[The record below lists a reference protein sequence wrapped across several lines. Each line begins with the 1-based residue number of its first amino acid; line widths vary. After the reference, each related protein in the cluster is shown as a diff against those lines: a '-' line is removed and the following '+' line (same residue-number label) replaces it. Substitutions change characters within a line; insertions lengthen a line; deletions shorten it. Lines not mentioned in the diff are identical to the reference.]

1 MPRINVWRARARSVR
16 IEDEIARR
24 GISLKVVGAER
35 IGPCPVCGGD
45 DRFSINVTK
54 QVFNCRGCAVGGDVI
69 KLVEHLDRVSFTAA
83 CETLAGVSPASV
95 SRPIKANG
103 HANTPTTAA
112 TVAQENVVATFPYP
126 DEAGNME
133 FAVERIEF
141 WNRDDTPVLK
151 DGKKKKT
158 FKQKRPDPDRP
169 GEWIY
174 NVAGCR
180 VLPYRLPQLIEAI
193 ANDHPI
199 YIVEGEAKADLLAG
213 WNVAATCNAGG
224 ASNWKSEHS
233 AFLKDADVIIIP
245 DADDAGVKHVQE
257 AGASLNGIAKR
268 IRVLMLPSLPPK
280 GDIID
285 WAKAGGTREELDALI
300 EHAPPWVPLEKPE
313 TTTAA
318 KEREGELIAALA
330 DMEPGIE
337 FARARKAAAEELKVN
352 VGDIDEEVRRH
363 GEESAAPLYG
373 HWITEPWPE
382 PVEGDSLLR
391 DIIRRLKR
399 HVVFRSPD
407 DDPLAIALW
416 IMFSWVHDEVA
427 VHSPIL
433 VVTSAEP
440 ESGKTTTLGLMAFL
454 MPRCLATV
462 EISDAALYR
471 SIKRWQPSFAI
482 DEFDS
487 VLSGD
492 DRKGLRTVINSGH
505 TRAQCVVRCEGDDK
519 IPEPFET
526 FAPKAL
532 GMIGRDLPPATA
544 SRGIFIQQERRRSDE
559 PIEKFA
565 HKDDP
570 GLADPRARLFRWAL
584 DNADRLRDANPVM
597 PEGFDNRRADNWRV
611 QLATAELAGEDW
623 AERTRIAAA
632 TLDRESD
639 ASTIGARLLA
649 DIRRV
654 RDEYGGDCISS
665 ATLVAKLKEDPEAPW
680 AEWNRGKGLTQ
691 NSLASLLG
699 GGGGRGRRGKRGY
712 GIHSQTVHP
721 PGERDAKGYKW
732 SQFEDAWS
740 RYLTPSADK
749 GGVSARE

>member
-1 MPRINVWRARARSVR
+1 
-16 IEDEIARR
+16 
-24 GISLKVVGAER
+24 
-35 IGPCPVCGGD
+35 
-45 DRFSINVTK
+45 
-54 QVFNCRGCAVGGDVI
+54 
-69 KLVEHLDRVSFTAA
+69 LVQHLDDVDFIAA
-83 CETLAGVSPASV
+83 CTTLTGEP
-95 SRPIKANG
+95 PPPKPNG
-103 HANTPTTAA
+103 KDHTSKPRKII
-112 TVAQENVVATFPYP
+112 VGEFPYH
-126 DEAGNME
+126 DENGNLVVV
-133 FAVERIEF
+133 VERLEF
-141 WNRDDTPVLK
+141 QNPDGTFVLK
-151 DGKKKKT
+151 DGGKRRKT

-169 GEWIY
+169 GKWVC
-174 NVAGCR
+174 NVVGVPA
-180 VLPYRLPQLIEAI
+180 VPYRLAQTVEAI
-193 ANDHPI
+193 LNRHPI
-199 YIVEGEAKADLLAG
+199 LVVEGEAKADLLAK
-213 WNVAATCNAGG
+213 WNVAATCCVGG
-224 ASNWKSEHS
+224 AGKWKSQHS
-233 AFLKDADVIIIP
+233 EFLRGADVVLIP
-245 DADDAGVKHVQE
+245 DADDAGAQHVQQV
-257 AGASLNGIAKR
+257 GASLNGIAKR
-268 IRVLMLPSLPPK
+268 IRVVLLPGLPPK

-285 WAKAGGTREELDALI
+285 WARAGGTREQLDALI
-300 EHAPPWVPLEKPE
+300 EQAPEFVPLEKPD
-313 TTTAA
+313 A
-318 KEREGELIAALA
+318 KKVAKTREDELIGVLAA
-330 DMEPGIE
+330 MEPGIE
-337 FARARKAAAEELKVN
+337 FARKRKEAADEFEVG
-352 VGDIDEEVRRH
+352 VGDIDAEVRRH
-363 GEESAAPLYG
+363 REESAAPLYG
-373 HWITEPWPE
+373 HWITEPWPDS
-382 PVEGDSLLR
+382 VDGDSLLR

-416 IMFSWVHDEVA
+416 IMLSWVHDEVA

-433 VVTSAEP
+433 IITSAEP

-487 VLSGD
+487 VLTGD

-526 FAPKAL
+526 FAPKTL

-544 SRGIFIQQERRRSDE
+544 SRGIFIQQERRTSDE

-570 GLADPRARLFRWAL
+570 ELADLRARLFRWAL
-584 DNADRLRDANPVM
+584 DNADTLRDAKPIM

-611 QLATAELAGEDW
+611 QLAIAELAGEDW
-623 AERTRIAAA
+623 AERARIAAA
-632 TLDRESD
+632 NLDRESD
-639 ASTIGARLLA
+639 ASTIGVRLLA
-649 DIRRV
+649 DIRRI

-680 AEWNRGKGLTQ
+680 AEWNRGRGSTQ

-721 PGERDAKGYKW
+721 LGEKDAKGYKW
-732 SQFEDAWS
+732 SQFEETWK
-740 RYLTPSADK
+740 RYLTPSSDK
-749 GGVSARE
+749 EVASASE

>member
-1 MPRINVWRARARSVR
+1 M
-16 IEDEIARR
+16 IER
-24 GISLKVVGAER
+24 
-35 IGPCPVCGGD
+35 
-45 DRFSINVTK
+45 
-54 QVFNCRGCAVGGDVI
+54 
-69 KLVEHLDRVSFTAA
+69 
-83 CETLAGVSPASV
+83 
-95 SRPIKANG
+95 
-103 HANTPTTAA
+103 
-112 TVAQENVVATFPYP
+112 
-126 DEAGNME
+126 
-133 FAVERIEF
+133 
-141 WNRDDTPVLK
+141 
-151 DGKKKKT
+151 
-158 FKQKRPDPDRP
+158 
-169 GEWIY
+169 
-174 NVAGCR
+174 
-180 VLPYRLPQLIEAI
+180 
-193 ANDHPI
+193 
-199 YIVEGEAKADLLAG
+199 
-213 WNVAATCNAGG
+213 
-224 ASNWKSEHS
+224 
-233 AFLKDADVIIIP
+233 
-245 DADDAGVKHVQE
+245 
-257 AGASLNGIAKR
+257 
-268 IRVLMLPSLPPK
+268 
-280 GDIID
+280 
-285 WAKAGGTREELDALI
+285 
-300 EHAPPWVPLEKPE
+300 
-313 TTTAA
+313 
-318 KEREGELIAALA
+318 
-330 DMEPGIE
+330 
-337 FARARKAAAEELKVN
+337 ARARKAAADELKVQ
-352 VGDIDEEVRRH
+352 VGDIDAEVRRH
-363 GEESAAPLYG
+363 LEESAAPLYG

-416 IMFSWVHDEVA
+416 IMLSWVHDEVA

-433 VVTSAEP
+433 IITSAEP

-519 IPEPFET
+519 IPEPFAT

-544 SRGIFIQQERRRSDE
+544 SRGIFIQQERRTSDE

-570 GLADPRARLFRWAL
+570 GLADLRARLFRWAL
-584 DNADRLRDANPVM
+584 DNRDTLRDDKPVM
-597 PEGFDNRRADNWRV
+597 PQGFDNRRADNWRV
-611 QLATAELAGEDW
+611 QLVIAELAGEDW
-623 AERTRIAAA
+623 AEKARDAAA
-632 TLDRESD
+632 NLDREAD

-649 DIRRV
+649 DIKRI
-654 RDEYGGDCISS
+654 RDEVGGDFITSLK
-665 ATLVAKLKEDPEAPW
+665 LVAKLKEDPEAPW

-721 PGERDAKGYKW
+721 PSEPDAKGYKW

-740 RYLTPSADK
+740 RYLTRSSDK
-749 GGVSARE
+749 GGVSEGE

>member
-1 MPRINVWRARARSVR
+1 MRLTVAEFRY
-16 IEDEIARR
+16 EDE
-24 GISLKVVGAER
+24 
-35 IGPCPVCGGD
+35 
-45 DRFSINVTK
+45 T
-54 QVFNCRGCAVGGDVI
+54 GDV
-69 KLVEHLDRVSFTAA
+69 V
-83 CETLAGVSPASV
+83 
-95 SRPIKANG
+95 
-103 HANTPTTAA
+103 
-112 TVAQENVVATFPYP
+112 
-126 DEAGNME
+126 
-133 FAVERIEF
+133 FAVERQEF
-141 WNRDDTPVLK
+141 QNPDGTFVFSK
-151 DGKKKKT
+151 DGKREKT
-158 FKQKRPDPDRP
+158 FLQKRPAERP

-174 NVAGCR
+174 DRKGCR
-180 VLPYRLPQLIEAI
+180 VVPYRLPDLIEAV
-193 ANDHPI
+193 ANGHTV
-199 YIVEGEAKADLLAG
+199 YVVEGEAKADLLWSWG
-213 WNVAATCNAGG
+213 VPATCCAGG
-224 ASNWKSEHS
+224 SGKWRAEHS
-233 AFLKDADVIIIP
+233 TFLKDADVVLLP
-245 DADDAGVKHVQE
+245 DADDAGAKHIQQV
-257 AGASLNGIAKR
+257 GAALAGIAAR
-268 IRVLMLPSLPPK
+268 VRVLMLPGLPPK
-280 GDIID
+280 GDVID
-285 WAKAGGTREELDALI
+285 WANAGGAREQLDELAAKSAD
-300 EHAPPWVPLEKPE
+300 WVPLEKSDAKPE
-313 TTTAA
+313 TKTAA
-318 KEREGELIAALA
+318 KAREDELIGALA
-330 DMEPGIE
+330 KMEPGIE
-337 FARARKAAAEELKVN
+337 FAKKRREAADTFDVS
-352 VGDIDEEVRRH
+352 VTDIDAEVRRH
-363 GEESAAPLYG
+363 REESAAPLYG
-373 HWITEPWPE
+373 HWVTIPWPE

-407 DDPLAIALW
+407 EPLAIALW
-416 IMFSWVHDEVA
+416 IMFSWIHDEVA

-433 VVTSAEP
+433 AITSAEP

-519 IPEPFET
+519 IPEPFAT

-570 GLADPRARLFRWAL
+570 GLEDLRARLSRWAF
-584 DNADRLRDANPVM
+584 DNADTLRDAKPVM

-611 QLATAELAGEDW
+611 QLAIAELAGADW
-623 AERTRIAAA
+623 AEKARDAAA
-632 TLDRESD
+632 NLDREAD
-639 ASTIGARLLA
+639 ASTVGARLLA

-654 RDEYGGDCISS
+654 RNEAGGDCITS
-665 ATLVAKLKEDPEAPW
+665 ATLVANLKEDPEAPW

-712 GIHSQTVHP
+712 GVHSQTVHP
-721 PGERDAKGYKW
+721 PGEPSAKGYKW

-740 RYLTPSADK
+740 RYLPPSSSEGEGS
-749 GGVSARE
+749 GGE